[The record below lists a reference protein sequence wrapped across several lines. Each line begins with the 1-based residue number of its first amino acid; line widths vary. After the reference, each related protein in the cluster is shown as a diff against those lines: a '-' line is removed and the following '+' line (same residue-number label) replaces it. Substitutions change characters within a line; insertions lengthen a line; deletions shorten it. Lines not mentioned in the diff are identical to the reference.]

1 MRFYLVDAFT
11 EEAFA
16 GNTAGV
22 VLLDEPAD
30 SAWMQSVATELK
42 HSETAFVVLA
52 DEGPLELRW
61 FTPASEVDLCGH
73 ATLATAHVLGGDRV
87 FDTKSGPLHCTTHPD
102 GRVEMDFPADPPAP
116 APVDLRSA
124 LATAL
129 PGVRIE
135 YCARGVSDLL
145 VVASEAAEV
154 RRLQPDFAEL
164 ATLPVRGVIVTA
176 RSDIDGVDYVS
187 RCFYPA
193 KGIDEDPVTGSAHCT
208 LAAYWS
214 PRLGADDLIGAQ
226 LSTRGGRVRTVL
238 RGDRVGLTG
247 NAVTIASGE
256 LLV

>member
-11 EEAFA
+11 DEAFA

-73 ATLATAHVLGGDRV
+73 ATLATAYVLGGDRV
-87 FDTKSGPLHCTTHPD
+87 FDTKSGPLHCTT
-102 GRVEMDFPADPPAP
+102 
-116 APVDLRSA
+116 
-124 LATAL
+124 
-129 PGVRIE
+129 
-135 YCARGVSDLL
+135 DLL

-164 ATLPVRGVIVTA
+164 AALSVRGVIVTA